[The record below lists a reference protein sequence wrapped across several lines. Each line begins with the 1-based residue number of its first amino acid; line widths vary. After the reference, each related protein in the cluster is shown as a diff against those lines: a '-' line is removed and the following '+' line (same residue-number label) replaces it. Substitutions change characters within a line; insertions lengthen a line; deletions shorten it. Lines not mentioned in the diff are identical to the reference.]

1 MESGW
6 ENTRTKMLPSPSP
19 LFWHSETARSN
30 RNKLVRSDTSIFM
43 ISLLLQQGIVD
54 NTRDDI
60 LESTSQ
66 CVVNVLTIFNYSPL
80 NIEQSQ
86 LRGRELMLNKK
97 RRELNIGNDP
107 KGQQQKRQQYLNNL

>member
-1 MESGW
+1 
-6 ENTRTKMLPSPSP
+6 
-19 LFWHSETARSN
+19 
-30 RNKLVRSDTSIFM
+30 M

-66 CVVNVLTIFNYSPL
+66 CVVNVLTNSNYSTL
-80 NIEQSQ
+80 NIEQIQ
-86 LRGRELMLNKK
+86 LRGRELMLNRKRMNRN

-107 KGQQQKRQQYLNNL
+107 KQQQQQQQQQQYLNNF